1 MREATVQRWM
11 TVLLQRA
18 ERVGEAG
25 EVPVAAVVLD
35 AEGRCIGNG
44 RNRRE
49 TGGIPLVTL
58 NLLR

>member
-35 AEGRCIGNG
+35 AEGRCIGHG
-44 RNRRE
+44 RK
-49 TGGIPLVTL
+49 LYVFVASYLSTL
-58 NLLR
+58 Y